1 MFVNCLDAAAIID
14 VSQLPHGV
22 VQLQRFRLLRRQVIQ
37 ALHKLQALVRLV
49 RLPLAPH
56 TNLCLLLLD
65 SHTPYP
71 QAGRP
76 QILLTT
82 TLFPRR
88 AVKEVVHLPLRL
100 PPLRRRPRV
109 LEAGHIEAVRA
120 QEVHLCRTLW
130 LRPQL
135 ALLAGL

>member
-1 MFVNCLDAAAIID
+1 M
-14 VSQLPHGV
+14 
-22 VQLQRFRLLRRQVIQ
+22 VQLQRFRLLRRQLIQ

-71 QAGRP
+71 PGRTP
-76 QILLTT
+76 SNPAAT
-82 TLFPRR
+82 TLFPASSGKRSS
-88 AVKEVVHLPLRL
+88 ASSSRL

-120 QEVHLCRTLW
+120 QGRYTYAELCGS
-130 LRPQL
+130 
-135 ALLAGL
+135 ALS